1 MTCLVVRHSVI
12 RKLERGK
19 KESNQGHVQLCY
31 MEHVDVTV
39 SQILAMAPWPESEH
53 PQIEQKHLESPTWV
67 FTYPVLCFM
76 LTLSK
81 QLKRNGLNTPGSA
94 AFQHFGDR

>member
-1 MTCLVVRHSVI
+1 
-12 RKLERGK
+12 
-19 KESNQGHVQLCY
+19 